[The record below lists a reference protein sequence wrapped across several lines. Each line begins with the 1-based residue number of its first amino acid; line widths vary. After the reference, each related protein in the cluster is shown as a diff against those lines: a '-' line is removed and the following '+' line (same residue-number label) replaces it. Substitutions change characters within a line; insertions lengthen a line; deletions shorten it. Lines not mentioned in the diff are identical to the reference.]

1 MKFPCP
7 ECDYAVTS
15 EKKRRSRISLF
26 LMFTLKT
33 KISYNF
39 TATRAVKLKRHLKFN
54 TKERYI
60 LVLNASV
67 LKLQRA
73 VWELA
78 LKLNTKKQEIL
89 LFNVSLLQLEQLTWR
104 DMLKLNTQNQWD
116 FPVLNVSMHE
126 GARYPCFQ
134 CELVAARGDKLK
146 RHVKRLHELLKI
158 WVGWS

>member
-1 MKFPCP
+1 M
-7 ECDYAVTS
+7 
-15 EKKRRSRISLF
+15 L
-26 LMFTLKT
+26 TLKT
-33 KISYNF
+33 KKSYRF
-39 TATRAVKLKRHLKFN
+39 TATRAVRLKRHLKFS

-60 LVLNASV
+60 LVLNASM

-89 LFNVSLLQLEQLTWR
+89 LFNVSLLQLEQSTWR
-104 DMLKLNTQNQWD
+104 DLLKLNTLDQWD

-126 GARYPCFQ
+126 GARYPSFQ
-134 CELVAARGDKLK
+134 CELIAARGDKLK
-146 RHVKRLHELLKI
+146 RHVKRLHNGARYILLSI